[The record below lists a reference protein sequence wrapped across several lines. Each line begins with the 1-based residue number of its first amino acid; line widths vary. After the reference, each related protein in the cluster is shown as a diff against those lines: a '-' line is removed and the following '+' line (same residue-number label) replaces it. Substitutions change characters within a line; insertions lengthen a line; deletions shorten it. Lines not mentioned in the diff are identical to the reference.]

1 MSGDRP
7 AGRVLAGLAGLAGLG
22 AVVEILPRAGLVS
35 ANYLPPTSTVLVA
48 LYHEVTGAEFWT
60 AVGQTMRAWAI
71 GLAIAFLGA
80 VLVGSAI
87 GTSRLLRAFTS
98 STIEFLRPIP
108 SVALIPLAVLLFAT
122 DIRSTLLLVVYA
134 SFWQVLI
141 QVLYGVADV
150 DPTAID
156 TARSYRFHP
165 LARLR
170 HVIWPSALPFVLT
183 GLRLGAAVALI
194 LAITAELV
202 IGSPGLGSLI
212 EVARS
217 SGAVS
222 TVYALVAATGLIGV
236 AINAAVRLAE
246 RRLLFWHPSVRTEA
260 PS

>member
-1 MSGDRP
+1 MTYDGR
-7 AGRVLAGLAGLAGLG
+7 AGRFLAGLAGLAGLG
-22 AVVEILPRAGLVS
+22 VVLEALPRLGLVS
-35 ANYLPPTSTVLVA
+35 PRYLPPTSTILVA
-48 LYHEVTGAEFWT
+48 LYHEASGAEFWV

-71 GLAIAFLGA
+71 GLAIAFAAA

-87 GTSRLLRAFTS
+87 GTSRVLRAFTG

-108 SVALIPLAVLLFAT
+108 SVALIPLAVLLYAT

-156 TARSYRFHP
+156 TARSYR
-165 LARLR
+165 LRRWARLR

-202 IGSPGLGSLI
+202 IGNPGLGSLI

-217 SGAVS
+217 SGAVA

-236 AINAAVRLAE
+236 AINAVVRSAE
-246 RRLLFWHPSVRTEA
+246 RRLLFWHPSIRREIA
-260 PS
+260 A